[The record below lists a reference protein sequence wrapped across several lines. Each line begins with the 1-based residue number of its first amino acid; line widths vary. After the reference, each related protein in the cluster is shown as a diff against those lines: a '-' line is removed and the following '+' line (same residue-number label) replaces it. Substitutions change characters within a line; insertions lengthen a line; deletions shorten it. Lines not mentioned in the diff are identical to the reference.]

1 MPSLPKL
8 VKFSYILISKIVC
21 FKLIRITSRL
31 SQIIFQKRDNGC
43 GADNECGF
51 NEYCSGITA
60 FGLLRGQCRTLLS
73 DGSVCVRNEEC
84 LNICSS
90 GRCTSCTQVKLI
102 FCMTSFGT
110 LMTMHYVIICSKR

>member
-1 MPSLPKL
+1 MPALPKL
-8 VKFSYILISKIVC
+8 VKFSYILIAKIVLRYS
-21 FKLIRITSRL
+21 FKLMRMISPL
-31 SQIIFQKRDNGC
+31 SQIIFKKRDNGC

-60 FGLLRGQCRTLLS
+60 LGLLRGQCRTLLP

-84 LNICSS
+84 LNLCSS

-102 FCMTSFGT
+102 LCMAFFGQ
-110 LMTMHYVIICSKR
+110 YVIRYDLR

>member
-1 MPSLPKL
+1 MPALSKL
-8 VKFSYILISKIVC
+8 VKFSYILIAKIV
-21 FKLIRITSRL
+21 FVQYWLPNNTISHL
-31 SQIIFQKRDNGC
+31 SQIIFQTRDNGC

-60 FGLLRGQCRTLLS
+60 FGLLRGQCRTLLP

-90 GRCTSCTQVKLI
+90 GRCTSCTQVKRF
-102 FCMTSFGT
+102 FCMTSVVS
-110 LMTMHYVIICSKR
+110 LIVIRYNLQ

>member
-1 MPSLPKL
+1 MPALPKL
-8 VKFSYILISKIVC
+8 VKFSIILISKIVLRC
-21 FKLIRITSRL
+21 SVELIRMTSRL

-90 GRCTSCTQVKLI
+90 GRCTSCTQVKFN
-102 FCMTSFGT
+102 FCMTSFGIPI
-110 LMTMHYVIICSKR
+110 LYVIICSQ